1 MFSLFEKML
10 AQMSYLVTF
19 IYLSEFYMMMFK
31 VKEFKSTN
39 KVSSILLTNREPLMG
54 LSVFI
59 SDQIS
64 LDFRQIHSG
73 EK

>member
-59 SDQIS
+59 SDQIR
-64 LDFRQIHSG
+64 LDFQQIHSG
-73 EK
+73 EM

>member
-1 MFSLFEKML
+1 ML

>member
-1 MFSLFEKML
+1 
-10 AQMSYLVTF
+10 MSYLVTF

-64 LDFRQIHSG
+64 LDFQQIHSG

>member
-64 LDFRQIHSG
+64 LDF
-73 EK
+73 

>member
-1 MFSLFEKML
+1 
-10 AQMSYLVTF
+10 
-19 IYLSEFYMMMFK
+19 MMMFK

>member
-1 MFSLFEKML
+1 MLFLFEKML
-10 AQMSYLVTF
+10 AQMSYLVTC